1 MFVLIDVDLPFGGID
16 VIISFD
22 QDDFDP
28 AWVIYD
34 GAFE

>member
-16 VIISFD
+16 VIIRFD

-28 AWVIYD
+28 ARINYD